1 MLSVFSILFLIIPG
15 LGNSFA
21 DGPHVD
27 TEEARRLLTELG
39 TEFSADYGTYF
50 TVISDAGES
59 SRIRTIADGVFGQVE
74 SFAQRLEIKTTRPKM
89 KMTIV
94 YFGTWADYER
104 YGRAAGF
111 AVNENAPGFYDHK
124 SGVCFIYDYADS
136 TLMREKRAALRA
148 ATHTIEAA
156 SQKGAL
162 TDTERE
168 ATAKLFERTAQ
179 MRAEL
184 DRHESLINQ
193 TVIRHELAHQS
204 LSHLGIQTSRIMH
217 LRWLCEGLAMQF
229 EPTAGVNAS
238 RLADFR
244 AIDWTD
250 EKLSARRLVNDS
262 KLLGPGAEQ
271 LSVAY
276 AAAWGMV
283 YYLIHERPKEFAE
296 FIRILRQDAPGEVSV
311 ENANRAAFR
320 KCFGEPDAKFQMT
333 WLGYMANLRD

>member
-1 MLSVFSILFLIIPG
+1 MLSVFSILILLLPG
-15 LGNSFA
+15 AGDSVA
-21 DGPHVD
+21 DGPRVD
-27 TEEARRLLTELG
+27 TEAARRLLTEVG

-50 TVISDAGES
+50 TVISDAGAS
-59 SRIRTIADGVFGQVE
+59 SRIKIIADGVFRQVE
-74 SFAQRLEIKTTRPKM
+74 LFAEGLEIKTTRPKV
-89 KMTIV
+89 KMTVV
-94 YFGTWADYER
+94 YFGKWTDYER
-104 YGRAAGF
+104 HGRAAGF

-124 SGVCFIYDYADS
+124 SGICFIYDYADS
-136 TLMREKRAALRA
+136 TLMREKRAALKA

-156 SQKGAL
+156 SQKEAP
-162 TDTERE
+162 TDAERE
-168 ATAKLFERTAQ
+168 ATARLIERTAQ

-184 DRHESLINQ
+184 DRHETLINQ

-204 LSHLGIQTSRIMH
+204 LSHMGIQTPRIMH

-229 EPTAGVNAS
+229 EPVGDVNTS

-250 EKLSARRLVNDS
+250 ERLSARRLVNDS

-283 YYLIHERPKEFAE
+283 HYLIHEKPKEFAE
-296 FIRILRQDAPGEVSV
+296 FVRILRQEPPRGVSM
-311 ENANRAAFR
+311 EDANRAAFIN
-320 KCFGEPDAKFQMT
+320 CFGEPDAKFQFA
-333 WLGYMANLRD
+333 WLEFMSSLK